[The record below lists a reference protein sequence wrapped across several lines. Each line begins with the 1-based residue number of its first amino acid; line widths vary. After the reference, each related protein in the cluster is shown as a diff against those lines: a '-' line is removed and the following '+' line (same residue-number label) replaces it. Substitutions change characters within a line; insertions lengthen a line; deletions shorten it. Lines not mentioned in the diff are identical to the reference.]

1 MFAGLQP
8 GLLFA
13 CYNPRCMRQL
23 REMANQRKIQPR
35 AGLASLDYVLILGV
49 VLPMVAFVL
58 WIGPRTMRL
67 AYEMVCVLV
76 SWPFM

>member
-1 MFAGLQP
+1 
-8 GLLFA
+8 
-13 CYNPRCMRQL
+13 MRRL
-23 REMANQRKIQPR
+23 KYRILGRRAAIR

-49 VLPMVAFVL
+49 VLPMIAFIM
-58 WIGPRTMRL
+58 WIGPRIIRL